1 MAGTGDL
8 SMKLDD
14 EAATLALGERIAAVL
29 RAGDKIAL
37 TGTLGAGK
45 TTLARG
51 ILRGLG
57 FTDDVPSPS
66 FAIVQQYDPPE
77 VSLALAHVDFYR
89 IEEASEIQELGL
101 DDILMDGA
109 MIAEWPDRMPAGF
122 WDDALQITIEIEND
136 NTRQLTWVAGNAW
149 KDRWPII

>member
-1 MAGTGDL
+1 ML
-8 SMKLDD
+8 ILDS
-14 EAATLALGERIAAVL
+14 EAATTALGKKLADVL
-29 RAGDKIAL
+29 QPGDKIAL

-57 FTDDVPSPS
+57 FGEDVPSPT

-77 VSLALAHVDFYR
+77 VRLPVAHVDFYR
-89 IEEASEIQELGL
+89 IEEREEIQELGL

-109 MIAEWPDRMPAGF
+109 MIAEWPDRMPAAF
-122 WDDALQITIEIEND
+122 WNDALQITLEIEND
-136 NTRQLTWVAGNAW
+136 DTRQLTWTAGPAW
-149 KDRWPII
+149 KDRWPIT